1 MIYVRVRVSVIY
13 VALFARFHCALKDA
27 YGWGTGNSKTPMPVL
42 TLSSAALSRG
52 YDGDQDG
59 ARGLRTA
66 ITSGQADG
74 LAITQHENR
83 HEFTECALLVINL
96 PSVCGPSSSAGK
108 LAMRAAC
115 AGIECF
121 EQQSA
126 EGRSSCITKELQLK
140 LQSLV
145 SCLPQL
151 PAGEGPLSAG
161 AAARNANF
169 FCHSLSVQTELQRV
183 VGSTGLVGLPG

>member
-1 MIYVRVRVSVIY
+1 
-13 VALFARFHCALKDA
+13 
-27 YGWGTGNSKTPMPVL
+27 
-42 TLSSAALSRG
+42 
-52 YDGDQDG
+52 
-59 ARGLRTA
+59 
-66 ITSGQADG
+66 
-74 LAITQHENR
+74 
-83 HEFTECALLVINL
+83 
-96 PSVCGPSSSAGK
+96 
-108 LAMRAAC
+108 MRAAC

>member
-1 MIYVRVRVSVIY
+1 MWLV
-13 VALFARFHCALKDA
+13 
-27 YGWGTGNSKTPMPVL
+27 
-42 TLSSAALSRG
+42 
-52 YDGDQDG
+52 
-59 ARGLRTA
+59 
-66 ITSGQADG
+66 
-74 LAITQHENR
+74 LAIAKPRCQCSRLAVPRYPAAVTRTGTRTGRGAGGQPLR
-83 HEFTECALLVINL
+83 QARLTGWPSRSTKIATDSLSALCLWINL

-145 SCLPQL
+145 SCLPQW
-151 PAGEGPLSAG
+151 PAGEGPLSAR
-161 AAARNANF
+161 AATRNSNFLSQCANRTSES
-169 FCHSLSVQTELQRV
+169 CWQHWPSRPTRL
-183 VGSTGLVGLPG
+183 G